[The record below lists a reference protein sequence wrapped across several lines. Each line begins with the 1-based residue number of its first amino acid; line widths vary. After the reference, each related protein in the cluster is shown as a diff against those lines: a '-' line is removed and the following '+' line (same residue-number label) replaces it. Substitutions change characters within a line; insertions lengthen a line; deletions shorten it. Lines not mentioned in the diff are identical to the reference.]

1 MENSSFIL
9 KVALSMLIA
18 GLWISSATILAQKL
32 GSKLGGLIANL
43 PSTILVSILFIALT
57 QGVGFA
63 ADSTQF
69 VPLGMTIDTLFL
81 LIFIAT
87 VKHGVI
93 KATTLSLL
101 SWFILAVG
109 ASYLPALNI
118 SMAILLFAIVVIVS
132 FTITEFFMSIPSLPK
147 EAVKPT
153 IQVVFTRAIFAG
165 SVVGA
170 AVIVG
175 QSGNTFWTGVTST
188 FPAVMLSSMVIL
200 TVTAGKAFAR
210 ATGKVMLVSSTNIVV
225 YGFAVS
231 WLYPKIGVVWGTTIA
246 FGLSAL
252 WIYLLRP
259 LVNKIR

>member
-18 GLWISSATILAQKL
+18 GLWISTATILAQKL
-32 GSKLGGLIANL
+32 GSKLGGLITNL
-43 PSTILVSILFIALT
+43 PSTILVSVLFIALT

-63 ADSTQF
+63 ADSIIC
-69 VPLGMTIDTLFL
+69 PPRMTIDTLFL

-93 KATTLSLL
+93 KATALSLL

-118 SMAILLFAIVVIVS
+118 SMAIILFAIVVIVS

-147 EAVKPT
+147 EPVKPT